1 MNQISPFKSSA
12 FRITLVYVLLFGL
25 SVSIILGFVYWST
38 IVYKTNQTDVDI
50 NAEIQELTDVYN
62 RKGYPG
68 LVTLLSERVQP
79 RPGDPTLYLLADY
92 QFQPLVSNMTGWP
105 RMSVDRKG
113 GWLDFKL
120 GYVREGG
127 DKEFNARAR
136 AVLLDNR
143 YNLLVGQ
150 GMQDLT
156 ILKALVGRALI
167 WGLML
172 TVALAIIGGL
182 MMRRTLSS
190 RLGAINQT
198 SRKIMQGDLRRR
210 IATSGTGDEFDELAS
225 NLNSM
230 LDQIEHGMEGVRRVS
245 DNIAH
250 DLKTPLARLKNRVEE
265 LKYTVA
271 GRPEEELAVD
281 QIIHEADGLLATFNA
296 LLRIA
301 RIEYSEQRKGFNSVE
316 LNSILYDLLELY
328 EPLIEEK
335 GQRLNIDISQKMVI
349 SADRDMLFQAFAN
362 LLDNAI
368 KYTPD
373 HGVITIRSVKEGVNW
388 YVEIA
393 DNGPGIPEE
402 AHEKVVLRFYR
413 LDQSRTTP
421 GSGLGLALV
430 FAVLKLHKLDLSFSN
445 NKPGLCVRV
454 SASIVDHHSVG
465 RRKTKKSSTK
475 AAQAEAMISEST

>member
-50 NAEIQELTDVYN
+50 NAEIQELTEVYN

-68 LVTLLSERVQP
+68 LVTLLSDRVQP
-79 RPGDPTLYLLADY
+79 RPGNSTLYLLADY

-105 RMSVDRKG
+105 RMSLDRKG

-120 GYVREGG
+120 GYVSEKG
-127 DKEFNARAR
+127 DKEFSARAR

-150 GMQDLT
+150 GMEDLT
-156 ILKALVGRALI
+156 TLKALVGRALI

-172 TVALAIIGGL
+172 TVALGIIGGL

-190 RLGAINQT
+190 RLSAINQT

-210 IATSGTGDEFDELAS
+210 IITTGTGDEFDELAG

-265 LKYTVA
+265 LKFRVA
-271 GRPEEELAVD
+271 GRSEEEIAVD

-301 RIEYSEQRKGFNSVE
+301 RIEYSEQREGFKSVD

-335 GQRLNIDISQKMVI
+335 GQQLIVEISQTMEI

-373 HGVITIRSVKEGVNW
+373 KGIITIRSVKEGVNW
-388 YVEIA
+388 YVEIS
-393 DNGPGIPEE
+393 DNGPGIPED
-402 AHEKVVLRFYR
+402 AHEKVVQRFYR

-430 FAVLKLHKLDLSFSN
+430 FAVLKLHKLDLSFSDN
-445 NKPGLCVRV
+445 NPGLCVRV
-454 SASIVDHHSVG
+454 SAARLEKNTKSK
-465 RRKTKKSSTK
+465 RKAKKAK
-475 AAQAEAMISEST
+475 HNIAPQESMAG

>member
-1 MNQISPFKSSA
+1 M
-12 FRITLVYVLLFGL
+12 

-38 IVYKTNQTDVDI
+38 IVYKTNQTDFDI
-50 NAEIQELTDVYN
+50 NAEIQELSEVYQ

-68 LVTLLSERVQP
+68 LVTLLSDRVQP
-79 RPGDPTLYLLADY
+79 RPGDSTLYLLADD
-92 QFQPLVSNMTGWP
+92 QFQPLVTNITGWP
-105 RMSVDRKG
+105 RMAVDRKG
-113 GWLDFKL
+113 GWLDFRL
-120 GYVREGG
+120 DHIQEG
-127 DKEFNARAR
+127 DDQEFSSRARAR
-136 AVLLDNR
+136 TVLLGNR

-150 GMQDLT
+150 GMEDLAT
-156 ILKALVGRALI
+156 LKALVGRALI
-167 WGLML
+167 WGLLL
-172 TVALAIIGGL
+172 TVALGIIGGL

-210 IATSGTGDEFDELAS
+210 IATSGDGDEFDELAV

-250 DLKTPLARLKNRVEE
+250 DLKTPLARMKNRVEE
-265 LKYTVA
+265 LKFQVA
-271 GRPEEELAVD
+271 GRTEEELAVD
-281 QIIHEADGLLATFNA
+281 QIIAEADGLLATFNA

-301 RIEYSEQRKGFNSVE
+301 RIEYSEQRKDFKTID
-316 LNSILYDLLELY
+316 LNSILYDLQELY

-335 GQRLNIDISQKMVI
+335 GQTLKVEIDQEIEA

-373 HGVITIRSVKEGVNW
+373 QGVITIRSINQGDSW
-388 YVEIA
+388 YVEIT

-402 AHEKVVLRFYR
+402 AHEKVVQRFYR

-430 FAVLKLHKLDLSFSN
+430 FAVLKLHKLNLSFSDN
-445 NKPGLCVRV
+445 NPGLCVRV
-454 SASIVDHHSVG
+454 SESIIDG
-465 RRKTKKSSTK
+465 
-475 AAQAEAMISEST
+475 

>member
-1 MNQISPFKSSA
+1 VNQISPFKSSA

-38 IVYKTNQTDVDI
+38 IVYKTNQTDVEI

-79 RPGDPTLYLLADY
+79 RPGNSTLYLLADY
-92 QFQPLVSNMTGWP
+92 QFQRLVSNMTGWP

-120 GYVREGG
+120 GYVLDKG
-127 DKEFNARAR
+127 DKDFNARAR

-143 YNLLVGQ
+143 YNLLVGK

-156 ILKALVGRALI
+156 TLKALVGRALI
-167 WGLML
+167 WGLLL
-172 TVALAIIGGL
+172 TVALGIIGGL

-190 RLGAINQT
+190 RLGSINQT

-210 IATSGTGDEFDELAS
+210 IVTSGTGDEFDELAG

-245 DNIAH
+245 DI
-250 DLKTPLARLKNRVEE
+250 ARLKNRVEE
-265 LKYTVA
+265 LKFRVA
-271 GRPEEELAVD
+271 GRTEEELAVD

-301 RIEYSEQRKGFNSVE
+301 RIEYSEQRKGFKSVD
-316 LNSILYDLLELY
+316 LNSILYDLQELY

-335 GQRLNIDISQKMVI
+335 GQRFNVEISQTMEI

-368 KYTPD
+368 KYTPNE
-373 HGVITIRSVKEGVNW
+373 GEITIRSVKEGVNW
-388 YVEIA
+388 YVEIS

-402 AHEKVVLRFYR
+402 AHEKVVQRFYR

-430 FAVLKLHKLDLSFSN
+430 FAVLKLHKLGLSFSD

-454 SASIVDHHSVG
+454 SASISEQVANS
-465 RRKTKKSSTK
+465 RRKSKKTKQHKL
-475 AAQAEAMISEST
+475 QQESIAS

>member
-1 MNQISPFKSSA
+1 MFYCSA
-12 FRITLVYVLLFGL
+12 CPSRLFWGL
-25 SVSIILGFVYWST
+25 CIGRPLFIRP
-38 IVYKTNQTDVDI
+38 IRQTDVEI

-79 RPGDPTLYLLADY
+79 RPGNSTLYLLADY
-92 QFQPLVSNMTGWP
+92 QFQRLVSNMTGWP

-120 GYVREGG
+120 GYVLDKG
-127 DKEFNARAR
+127 DKDFNARAR

-143 YNLLVGQ
+143 YNLLVGK

-156 ILKALVGRALI
+156 TLKALVGRALI
-167 WGLML
+167 WGLLL
-172 TVALAIIGGL
+172 TVALGIIGGL

-190 RLGAINQT
+190 RLGSINQT

-210 IATSGTGDEFDELAS
+210 IVTSGTGDEFDELAG

-265 LKYTVA
+265 LKFRVA
-271 GRPEEELAVD
+271 GRTEEELAVD

-301 RIEYSEQRKGFNSVE
+301 RIEYSEQRKGFKSVD
-316 LNSILYDLLELY
+316 LNSILYDLQELY

-335 GQRLNIDISQKMVI
+335 GQRFNVEISQTMEI

-368 KYTPD
+368 KYTPNE
-373 HGVITIRSVKEGVNW
+373 GEITIRSVKEGVNW
-388 YVEIA
+388 YVEIS

-402 AHEKVVLRFYR
+402 AHEKVVQRFYR

-430 FAVLKLHKLDLSFSN
+430 FAVLKLHKLGLSFSD

-454 SASIVDHHSVG
+454 SASISEQVANS
-465 RRKTKKSSTK
+465 RRKSKKTKQHKL
-475 AAQAEAMISEST
+475 QQESIAS

>member
-1 MNQISPFKSSA
+1 VNQISPFKSSA

-38 IVYKTNQTDVDI
+38 ILYKTNQTDVDI

-68 LVTLLSERVQP
+68 LVTLMSERVQP
-79 RPGDPTLYLLADY
+79 RPGDSTLYLLADY
-92 QFQPLVSNMTGWP
+92 QFQPLVTNMTGWP

-120 GYVREGG
+120 SRIRNGG
-127 DKEFNARAR
+127 DKEFSARAR

-150 GMQDLT
+150 GMQDLST
-156 ILKALVGRALI
+156 LKALVGRALI

-172 TVALAIIGGL
+172 TVVLGMIGGL

-210 IATSGTGDEFDELAS
+210 IATSGTGDEFDELAG

-265 LKYTVA
+265 LKIRVA
-271 GRPEEELAVD
+271 GRAEEELAVD
-281 QIIHEADGLLATFNA
+281 QIILEADGLLATFNA

-301 RIEYSEQRKGFNSVE
+301 RIEYSEQRKGFKSVD

-335 GQRLNIDISQKMVI
+335 GQRLNIEISQTMRI

-373 HGVITIRSVKEGVNW
+373 QGVITIRSVKEGVNW

-430 FAVLKLHKLDLSFSN
+430 FAVLKLHKLDLSFSD

-454 SASIVDHHSVG
+454 STSVAKHEAVG
-465 RRKTKKSSTK
+465 RHKLNKGNNSLSPIETLTS
-475 AAQAEAMISEST
+475 

>member
-1 MNQISPFKSSA
+1 VNQISPFKSSA
-12 FRITLVYVLLFGL
+12 FRITLVYVILFGL

-38 IVYKTNQTDVDI
+38 IIYRTNQTDVDI
-50 NAEIQELTDVYN
+50 NAEIQELTEIYN

-79 RPGDPTLYLLADY
+79 RPGNSTLYLLADY

-120 GYVREGG
+120 GYVREQG
-127 DKEFNARAR
+127 DKEFSARAR
-136 AVLLDNR
+136 AVLLDSR
-143 YNLLVGQ
+143 YNLLVGK

-156 ILKALVGRALI
+156 TLKKLVGRALV
-167 WGLML
+167 WGLLL
-172 TVALAIIGGL
+172 TVCLGIIGGL

-210 IATSGTGDEFDELAS
+210 IVASGTGDEFDELAG
-225 NLNSM
+225 NLNGM

-265 LKYTVA
+265 LKFQVA
-271 GRPEEELAVD
+271 GRAEEELAVD

-301 RIEYSEQRKGFNSVE
+301 RIEYSEQRKDFKSVD

-335 GQRLNIDISQKMVI
+335 GQELKVEIEQTMEI

-373 HGVITIRSVKEGVNW
+373 NGVITIRSLKQGIDW

-393 DNGPGIPEE
+393 DNGPGIPKE
-402 AHEKVVLRFYR
+402 AHEKVVQRFYR

-430 FAVLKLHKLDLSFSN
+430 FAVLKLHKLDLSFSDN
-445 NKPGLCVRV
+445 SPGLCVRV
-454 SASIVDHHSVG
+454 SSITAQSKKG
-465 RRKTKKSSTK
+465 ANRKHKKSRWKTTAS
-475 AAQAEAMISEST
+475 ASVSI